1 VKRIRRWFWG
11 RLRLLQE
18 LHQTEKS
25 LLAALHQ
32 LHSQE
37 QLWDQFDGCYQDLIA
52 EVRDKTQRLEAQ
64 DIMLRALGSIA
75 ETGAEHGD

>member
-1 VKRIRRWFWG
+1 M
-11 RLRLLQE
+11 
-18 LHQTEKS
+18 EKS

-37 QLWDQFDGCYQDLIA
+37 QLWAQFDGCYQDLLV

-75 ETGAEHGD
+75 EAGAEHGD